1 MQFISRK
8 ISLLVIIV
16 FLSNLLTSCATMEEN
31 QQLGGAALL
40 GTAAGLATALI
51 TGDVGAGIAVG
62 LAGAALGWGAV
73 KMMQHESQ
81 QVRSRAEDQRLY
93 GLAPSSNQVQIK
105 LNKGQASPNMVR
117 PGQQTVIL
125 SDYSLAVP
133 RTQKDQT
140 AEVTYSWKLKKD
152 GEVLVESEPVSQ
164 MKVAAGHQTRQ
175 PIDIPRNAKPGTYVV
190 ETRLAAGSAYD
201 VNEASFVVV
210 K

>member
-1 MQFISRK
+1 M
-8 ISLLVIIV
+8 IIV
-16 FLSNLLTSCATMEEN
+16 LLSNLLTSCATLDEN
-31 QQLGGAALL
+31 QQAGIGAVVV
-40 GTAAGLATALI
+40 GGLAGALTAVA
-51 TGDVGAGIAVG
+51 TGDIGAGVAVAM
-62 LAGAALGWGAV
+62 AGAALGWGAI

-81 QVRSRAEDQRLY
+81 QVRSQAEDQKLY

-105 LNKGQASPNMVR
+105 LNKGYASPNLVR
-117 PGQQTVIL
+117 PGQQTVVF

-133 RTQKDQT
+133 RTQKNQ

-152 GEVLVESEPVSQ
+152 GDVLTESEPVSQ

-201 VNEASFVVV
+201 VNETIFVV

>member
-1 MQFISRK
+1 MKFGSRGM
-8 ISLLVIIV
+8 SLLVIIV
-16 FLSNLLTSCATMEEN
+16 FLSNLLTSCATTEEN

-81 QVRSRAEDQRLY
+81 QVRTRAEDQRLY
-93 GLAPSSNQVQIK
+93 GLAPASNRVQIK
-105 LNKGQASPNMVR
+105 LNKGYASPNLVR
-117 PGQQTVIL
+117 PGQQTVIF

-133 RTQKDQT
+133 NAQKNQ
-140 AEVTYSWKLKKD
+140 AQVTYSWKLKKD
-152 GEVLVESEPVSQ
+152 GEVLTESKPVSQ
-164 MKVAAGHQTRQ
+164 MKMAAGHQTRQ

-190 ETRLAAGSAYD
+190 ETRLAAGSMYD
-201 VNEASFVVV
+201 VNETAFVV